1 MNKAVFLDRDGVIN
15 DGTLYYTYKTEDFI
29 FNKGI
34 FEGLTLLQNA
44 GYKLIIITNQGGVA
58 KGIYTLDDV
67 NKVHSYMTEKL
78 QERNITI
85 DAVYFCPHHSDIS
98 KCDCRKP
105 GSLMIE
111 QALLKFDIDSNQSYL
126 IGDSER
132 DIIAA
137 EKANVKAIR
146 IKKNENIEPWCLKIV
161 NGNL

>member
-29 FNKGI
+29 FNEGV

-44 GYKLIIITNQGGVA
+44 GYKLIVITNQGGVA
-58 KGIYTLDDV
+58 KGIYTIEDV
-67 NKVHSYMTEKL
+67 NKLHSYMSEMLSK
-78 QERNITI
+78 RNISI

-98 KCDCRKP
+98 KCECRKP

-111 QALLKFDIDSNQSYL
+111 QALLEFNINPNLSFM
-126 IGDSER
+126 IGDSDR

-137 EKANVKAIR
+137 EKANVKTIKT
-146 IKKNENIEPWCLKIV
+146 KKNENIVPWCLKIV

>member
-15 DGTLYYTYKTEDFI
+15 DGTLYYTYKTEDFFLNDGVI
-29 FNKGI
+29 A
-34 FEGLTLLQNA
+34 GLSLLQNA
-44 GYKLIIITNQGGVA
+44 GYTLIIITNQGGVA
-58 KGIYTLDDV
+58 KGIYTIDAV
-67 NKVHSYMTEKL
+67 IKVHSYMKEML
-78 QERNITI
+78 FEHNIII

-98 KCDCRKP
+98 KCECRKP

-111 QALLKFDIDSNQSYL
+111 QALLEFNINPELSYM

-137 EKANVKAIR
+137 KKANIKAIK

-161 NGNL
+161 NGEL